1 MKGFKKV
8 GKYDTIFTDRKRWY
22 RGCARSV
29 RSGQPGGGQLCVNGT
44 VYDTGKEEADDDKQD
59 GKDLFPS
66 GLQGCIEGISGH
78 FAAPHS
84 HVTHYFDL
92 TTLRTRV
99 SEAQAAAKLL
109 AEGFGKDQVVDTI
122 VCLDGMEVVGAFLAE
137 QLLAAG
143 VSSMNAHE
151 TIYVTAPEKGFQDR
165 FTFGENLIPLIHRKN
180 VLVLA
185 GAVSTGMT
193 VRACLDAIR
202 CCGGIP
208 GGICSVFSA
217 LRRVEELDVHTIFTA
232 SQVPDYRTASG
243 RECVHC
249 MAGKKL
255 MRW

>member
-1 MKGFKKV
+1 MINRMEKIYSPQDSRVALKV
-8 GKYDTIFTDRKRWY
+8 Y
-22 RGCARSV
+22 
-29 RSGQPGGGQLCVNGT
+29 Q
-44 VYDTGKEEADDDKQD
+44 
-59 GKDLFPS
+59 
-66 GLQGCIEGISGH
+66 GH

-151 TIYVTAPEKGFQDR
+151 TIYVTAPEKGVQDR

-193 VRACLDAIR
+193 VRACLDAVR

-208 GGICSVFSA
+208 CGICSVFSA

-255 MRW
+255 DALVNGEGCFCPGR

>member
-1 MKGFKKV
+1 MINRMEKIYSPQDSRVALKV
-8 GKYDTIFTDRKRWY
+8 Y
-22 RGCARSV
+22 
-29 RSGQPGGGQLCVNGT
+29 Q
-44 VYDTGKEEADDDKQD
+44 
-59 GKDLFPS
+59 
-66 GLQGCIEGISGH
+66 GH

-185 GAVSTGMT
+185 GGCEYRDD
-193 VRACLDAIR
+193 RAGLPG
-202 CCGGIP
+202 CCPLLWGN
-208 GGICSVFSA
+208 
-217 LRRVEELDVHTIFTA
+217 
-232 SQVPDYRTASG
+232 SG
-243 RECVHC
+243 RHLLGVQRAAESGG
-249 MAGKKL
+249 AGCPYNIYRQPGPGLPHGFRKRVCSLCGREKSGCAGERGRL
-255 MRW
+255 LLPREVGDTEQLPATGKG